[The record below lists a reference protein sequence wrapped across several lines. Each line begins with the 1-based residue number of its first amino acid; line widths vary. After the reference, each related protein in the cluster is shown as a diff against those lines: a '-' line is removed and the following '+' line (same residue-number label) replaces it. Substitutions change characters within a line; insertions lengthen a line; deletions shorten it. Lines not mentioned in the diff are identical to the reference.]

1 MVRLHVEPAWRMRDP
16 VSYGLRRF
24 GFGEFI
30 AHYPWNEHMPE
41 RLWQQLD
48 VAG

>member
-1 MVRLHVEPAWRMRDP
+1 MRDP

-24 GFGEFI
+24 GVGEFI
-30 AHYPWNEHMPE
+30 AHYPWNEHMLE
-41 RLWQQLD
+41 QLWQQLD